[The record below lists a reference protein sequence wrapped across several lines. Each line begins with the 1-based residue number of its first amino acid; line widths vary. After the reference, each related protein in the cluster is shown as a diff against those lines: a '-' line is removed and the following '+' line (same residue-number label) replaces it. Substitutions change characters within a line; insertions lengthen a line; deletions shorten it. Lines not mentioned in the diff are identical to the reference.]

1 MIATL
6 NDICSYRNETVDL
19 NEATLEEYVS
29 TESMLPNRGGIGVAS
44 SLPGT
49 GKVKLFKAGDTLI
62 SNIRPYFKKIWRADH
77 SGYCSNDV
85 LVFKADGCLP
95 DFLYWTLSSDD
106 FFAHMTKTSKGTK
119 MPRGDKNAIMQ
130 YETSLPSVIAQ
141 EAVCSVL
148 NPLQKKMISNVQLND
163 YLAKLLD
170 VLFVDML
177 NDADASWE
185 RLSLLDIA
193 SYKNGL
199 AMQKFRPAPGD
210 PGLPVL
216 KIKELGQGV
225 CTPDSERCASTID
238 ESVKIHDGNLVFS
251 WSGTL
256 LLDFW
261 AGGDAGLNQHLF
273 KVTSERY
280 PSWLYYLW
288 TKHHMDRFIMLA
300 KDRATTMGHIKRSA
314 LAESEVLIPP
324 VEQLEVLTRR
334 MQPIVD
340 ELVVN
345 KIQSRNLAD
354 LRDVLLPKLMSG
366 EIDVSNVRLSMPPN
380 NHFA

>member
-130 YETSLPSVIAQ
+130 YEISLLNLSAQ
-141 EAVCSVL
+141 EAVCSIL
-148 NPLQKKMISNVQLND
+148 NPLQGKISSNSKLND
-163 YLAKLLD
+163 YLYEFMGALYD
-170 VLFVDML
+170 ELFEYD
-177 NDADASWE
+177 E
-185 RLSLLDIA
+185 PQYGTIYDIA
-193 SYKNGL
+193 DVVYGAAFKSSLFNEDKEGYPLIRIRDLSTYSPQFYTAEEHPKRIFIEPGFVVAGMDAEFVPTFWLGEKAVLNQRVCHFAPPENTAISESYLLFALKPLL
-199 AMQKFRPAPGD
+199 AYIQNYA
-210 PGLPVL
+210 
-216 KIKELGQGV
+216 
-225 CTPDSERCASTID
+225 
-238 ESVKIHDGNLVFS
+238 
-251 WSGTL
+251 SGTTVAHMGKSDLEALKVPLPKEEDL
-256 LLDFW
+256 LKF
-261 AGGDAGLNQHLF
+261 AEVAEPMRKAIVSNAIE
-273 KVTSERY
+273 S
-280 PSWLYYLW
+280 
-288 TKHHMDRFIMLA
+288 
-300 KDRATTMGHIKRSA
+300 KR
-314 LAESEVLIPP
+314 LAE
-324 VEQLEVLTRR
+324 
-334 MQPIVD
+334 
-340 ELVVN
+340 
-345 KIQSRNLAD
+345 
-354 LRDVLLPKLMSG
+354 LRDALLPKLMSG
-366 EIDVSNVRLSMPPN
+366 EIDVSKIDLTQLN
-380 NHFA
+380 NHLAD